1 MSINQEKLT
10 KKFSEE
16 YAKLNEQQRKAVDT
30 IEGPVMVIAG
40 PGTGKTQILASRIGK
55 ILLDTDTQPDNIL
68 CLTYTDA
75 GVVAMRKRLQHF
87 IGPAAYKVHLN
98 TFHSFCNEVI
108 QDNLSY
114 FEKNSLDP
122 LSDLER
128 VQLFKDLIDAF
139 PKDHP
144 LKRYRGD
151 VYYES
156 KNLQQLFSLMKREG
170 WTAAF
175 IEEKISQ
182 YFNDLPTRKEF
193 IAQKSSK
200 NYKKGELRTDKIEKE
215 KEKMDRLR
223 AAVGEFDNFQQ
234 LMKSRNRYDF
244 DDMINWVIKAF
255 SEQPSLLAEYQE
267 RYQYILVD
275 EYQDTSG
282 SQNRL
287 VELLINYW
295 ETPNIFVVGDDDQ
308 SIYRFQGANVENM
321 LEFASTYQKDLL
333 TVILANNYRSNQ
345 PILDVSKTLINANT
359 ERLVSKIEG
368 LSKELIA
375 SLDKRKAENHLPIIQ
390 EYESQRQEMIGIA
403 SQVKKLIAQD
413 VLPGKIGI
421 IYKEHKYG
429 EELTNY
435 FQQLQLPV
443 YSKRQLNLLHQP
455 IAKKIFLVL
464 EYLSSELDVSYSG
477 DEMLFEILHFD
488 WFGIPPIEIA
498 KLSMETSQ
506 RRYKNEST
514 SIRQLL
520 TEKRKGAGSDLFTP
534 NMNQGLATA
543 SEVIEELIG
552 EVPNLP
558 LQQVFE
564 KIIQRTGLL
573 SCIMKD
579 AEKHLLLAMLTS
591 LFDFVKEE
599 THRNPTLTLDGFVNL
614 IAMMRK
620 EKLILPFVQVSGSE
634 KGINLMTAHGSK
646 GLEFEYIF
654 IAGTAAAF
662 WEKKRKPS
670 SGYKIPDTII
680 GSASTSSDDEEL
692 RRLFYV
698 ALTRAESHLKI
709 SYSRFSNSG
718 KEMEPSKFIAEIND
732 EHQIPVEKVILS
744 QEVIDEFASMPFMQK
759 AAPEIGQLENDII
772 QPILDKFVMNVTA
785 LNSYLNCPLGFYFK
799 NLIRIPS
806 PKNEN
811 TEFGSAVHFALERL
825 FVRKKESGN
834 DSFPSLQ
841 IFIQDFEWFM
851 HRHRES
857 FTKEQFSRRMEYGK
871 DVLTHYYEKY
881 INTLNKVALPELNLK
896 HIVVDGIPLKGK
908 LDKLEFDGKQVNVV
922 DYKTGDPEKST
933 TKLKGPSAKD
943 PLGGDYW
950 RQAVFYKILVDNY
963 GQKDWKAI
971 SSEFDFI
978 EPDNKKTYH
987 KHKLVITDAD
997 IEIVREQVK
1006 ETWKKIQNKEF
1017 YVGCGKDT
1025 CHWCEFVKTNQLAVA
1040 LHELAEEPEDRE

>member
-1 MSINQEKLT
+1 MSINRERLEQ
-10 KKFSEE
+10 KFQEE
-16 YAKLNEQQRKAVDT
+16 YNRLNEKQRLAVNT

-55 ILLDTDTQPDNIL
+55 ILLDTDAIPENIL

-75 GVVAMRKRLQHF
+75 GVVAMRKRLQQF
-87 IGPAAYKVHLN
+87 IGPAAYKVNLY
-98 TFHSFCNEVI
+98 TFHAFCNDII
-108 QDNLSY
+108 QDNLSF
-114 FEKNSLDP
+114 FEKTQLDP
-122 LSDLER
+122 ISDLER
-128 VQLFKDLIDAF
+128 IELLKELIDSF
-139 PKDHP
+139 PKEHP
-144 LKRYRGD
+144 LKRFRGD
-151 VYYES
+151 VHFEVN
-156 KNLQQLFSLMKREG
+156 NLQQLFSAMKKEN
-170 WTAAF
+170 WTAEF
-175 IEEKISQ
+175 IYQKIDE
-182 YFNDLPTRKEF
+182 YINDLPNRDGFVAKRAAKEF
-193 IAQKSSK
+193 
-200 NYKKGELRTDKIEKE
+200 KKGDIRTDKVQEE
-215 KEKMDRLR
+215 SEKMNKLK
-223 AAVGEFDNFQQ
+223 AAVGEFERFQ
-234 LMKSRNRYDF
+234 LMMRARNRYDF

-255 SEQPSLLAEYQE
+255 SEHKNLLAQYQE
-267 RYQYILVD
+267 KYQYILVD

-282 SQNRL
+282 SQNKL

-295 ETPNIFVVGDDDQ
+295 ERPNIFVVGDDDQ

-321 LEFASTYQKDLL
+321 LEFASNYQKDLL

-345 PILDVSKTLINANT
+345 PILDVSKTLINTNT

-375 SLDKRKAENHLPIIQ
+375 ALDKRKAENHLPIIQ
-390 EYESQRQEMIGIA
+390 EYESQRQEMIGTA
-403 SQVKKLIAQD
+403 SQVRNLIAQG
-413 VLPGKIGI
+413 VPPGRIGI

-429 EELTNY
+429 EELTTY
-435 FQQLQLPV
+435 FQQLKLPV

-464 EYLSSELDVSYSG
+464 EYLSSELDVPYSG

-506 RRYKNEST
+506 RRYKNENT

-520 TEKRKGAGSDLFTP
+520 TEKRKGAGNDLFTP
-534 NMNQGLATA
+534 DMNQGLANA

-573 SCIMKD
+573 TCIMKD

-599 THRNPTLTLDGFVNL
+599 THRNPTLTVEGFVNL

-670 SGYKIPDTII
+670 SGYKIPDTLI

-698 ALTRAESHLKI
+698 ALTRAESHLYI
-709 SYSRFSNSG
+709 SYSRFNNGG

-732 EHQIPVEKVILS
+732 EHQLPIEKVIID
-744 QEVIDEFASMPFMQK
+744 QEVADEFASMPFMQK
-759 AAPEIGQLENDII
+759 AAPEISQLEIDII

-825 FVRKKESGN
+825 FVRKKESGT
-834 DSFPSLQ
+834 DSFPT
-841 IFIQDFEWFM
+841 ITVFIQDFEWFM

-933 TKLKGPSAKD
+933 SKLKGPSAKD

-963 GQKDWKAI
+963 GQKDWQAI

-978 EPDNKKTYH
+978 EPDNKKNYH
-987 KHKLVITDAD
+987 KHKLVITPAD

-1006 ETWKKIQNKEF
+1006 ETWQKIQNKEF
-1017 YVGCGKDT
+1017 YVGCGKET

-1040 LHELAEEPEDRE
+1040 LHELTEESEDTE